1 MALSNYTELQTS
13 IGNWLTR
20 TDLATQIPE
29 FIVLAEAEIA
39 RVLRKSSTR
48 QTVTLSEE
56 SLSLGAA
63 VGELRSV
70 RLVTGSPYRDLPLE
84 IGTPEIFWEWK
95 ARFQV
100 SGRPRKAALIAGK
113 LVVAPVP
120 DAPYPAE
127 IVYYNALVPLSST
140 NPTNEVLRDDPDVYL
155 FGALMQAAPY
165 LKNDERIPV
174 WEAKFQRG
182 LDQIETQYQRKE
194 SASLQPVRLP
204 VVFGDRV

>member
-1 MALSNYTELQTS
+1 MALTTYTELQTS
-13 IGNWLTR
+13 VGNWLTR

-29 FIVLAEAEIA
+29 FITLAEAEIA

-56 SLSLGAA
+56 SLSLGSA

-70 RLVTGSPYRDLPLE
+70 RLVTGSPDRDLPLE

-95 ARFQV
+95 ARFRA
-100 SGRPRKAALIAGK
+100 SGRPLKASLIAGK

-194 SASLQPVRLP
+194 SASIQPVRLP
-204 VVFGDRV
+204 VVFGGRV